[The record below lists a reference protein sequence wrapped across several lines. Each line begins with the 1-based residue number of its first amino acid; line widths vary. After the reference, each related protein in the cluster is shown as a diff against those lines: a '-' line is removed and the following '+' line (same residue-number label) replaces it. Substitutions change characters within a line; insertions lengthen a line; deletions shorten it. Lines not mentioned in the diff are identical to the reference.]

1 LAGIYIHIP
10 FCKQACHYC
19 DFHFSTNVS
28 QVDRLVS
35 CLNKE
40 IEIQKDYLTESV
52 ETIYFGGGTP
62 SLLNKD
68 HIMSIMAK
76 INAVYDVR
84 PDAEITLEAN
94 PDDLS
99 EVKLLEL
106 KAAGINR
113 LSIGVQSFDDEVLK
127 FLNRAHDHNQAYESI
142 ELTRKV
148 GFDNVTVDLIYGIPD
163 RSHDLWENDLKKLIS
178 LNPDHISAYCLT
190 IEPKTAFGNW
200 LKKGKLKAVEDDYS
214 AQQFD
219 IMVEMLENAGY
230 EQYEVSNFCKPTYH
244 SKHNTA
250 YWQQKSYLGIGPS
263 AHSYNLVSRQ
273 YNVSN
278 NQKYINALEEGKVPN
293 DTEVLTKEDNI
304 NDYLLT
310 TLRTKWGT
318 NLNELK
324 LMGYSIDK
332 RYIDK
337 LILGEN
343 AKISDNHLILTRKG
357 RLLADQISA
366 DLFIINKN
374 GN

>member
-40 IEIQKDYLTESV
+40 IEIQKDYLAENV

-62 SLLNKD
+62 SLLSKD

-76 INAVYDVR
+76 INAVYEVS

-127 FLNRAHDHNQAYESI
+127 FLNRAHDHNQANESI

-163 RSHDLWENDLKKLIS
+163 RSHDLWEKDLKKLIS
-178 LNPDHISAYCLT
+178 LNPEHISAYCLT

-293 DTEVLTKEDNI
+293 DKEILTKEDNI

-324 LMGYSIDK
+324 LMGYSIDQ

-343 AKISDNHLILTRKG
+343 AKISDHHLILTRKG